1 MLCHAGPFSLE
12 FLAGCL
18 ILRDSDLQIQI
29 FEEWI
34 AAYTEATSTME
45 IRIAW

>member
-1 MLCHAGPFSLE
+1 MNLMVSSMSCHTAPSMLV
-12 FLAGCL
+12 FLAECS

-34 AAYTEATSTME
+34 AA
-45 IRIAW
+45 